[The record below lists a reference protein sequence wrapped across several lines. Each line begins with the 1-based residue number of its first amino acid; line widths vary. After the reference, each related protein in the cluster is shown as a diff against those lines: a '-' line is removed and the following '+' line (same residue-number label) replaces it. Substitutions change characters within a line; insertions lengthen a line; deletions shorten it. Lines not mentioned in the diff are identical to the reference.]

1 MNEKLKEYLDS
12 SNFKFKDVDENGNE
26 IEMTLSDLLQDL
38 IETNNRLGK
47 ELDDNYKDFKMYHEI
62 CDDYNKRVNDLQQRI
77 DKAIECI
84 NYYAI
89 ENSNYE
95 KIYNIEEET
104 LLDILGGK
112 DGQ

>member
-26 IEMTLSDLLQDL
+26 IEMTLSEMLQDL

-47 ELDDNYKDFKMYHEI
+47 ELDDNYKDFKIYHEI

-77 DKAIECI
+77 DKAITYIE
-84 NYYAI
+84 
-89 ENSNYE
+89 ENSDDMHTYISQVLTSILKGSE
-95 KIYNIEEET
+95 KE
-104 LLDILGGK
+104 
-112 DGQ
+112 